1 MNDKFYQVR
10 TTLVMQAFPWI
21 DVAAVLWFIALWV
34 GYTLFAKRKA
44 RTVSCLSFELRRK
57 RTDWMRQMLT
67 RDNKM
72 ADVALISTL
81 ERNVSFFASSSMLIL
96 AGLLTAIASSD
107 KIAQVLMQVMPWL
120 DHVDGLMQFKL
131 LFLGLIYVFTFFQFT
146 WSLRQYGFG
155 GVLIGAAPEGRDLP
169 EAELQ
174 LYANRAAKVIDQAAH
189 SFNYGLRAIYFSLA
203 ALAWFI
209 NVWLFMLATVIVL
222 LVMKH
227 REFHSKALKALQ

>member
-1 MNDKFYQVR
+1 
-10 TTLVMQAFPWI
+10 
-21 DVAAVLWFIALWV
+21 
-34 GYTLFAKRKA
+34 
-44 RTVSCLSFELRRK
+44 
-57 RTDWMRQMLT
+57 
-67 RDNKM
+67 
-72 ADVALISTL
+72 
-81 ERNVSFFASSSMLIL
+81 MLIL

-107 KIAQVLMQVMPWL
+107 KIAQVLLQVMPWV
-120 DHVDGLMQFKL
+120 DHIDGLLQFKL

-169 EAELQ
+169 EHELM

-209 NVWLFMLATVIVL
+209 NAWLFMASTVIVL
-222 LVMKH
+222 LIMKH
-227 REFHSKALKALQ
+227 REFHSKALKALQEV